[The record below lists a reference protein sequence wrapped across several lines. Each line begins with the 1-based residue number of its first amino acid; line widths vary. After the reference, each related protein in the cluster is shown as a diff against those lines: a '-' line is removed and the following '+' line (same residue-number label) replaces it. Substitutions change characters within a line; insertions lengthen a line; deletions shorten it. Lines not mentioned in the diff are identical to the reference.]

1 MAVLPSCPRRA
12 VLPKM
17 TTAQIP
23 IPTTTT
29 LAALTMKREQVEP
42 LLLPA
47 AMRTRPY

>member
-17 TTAQIP
+17 TTVQIP
-23 IPTTTT
+23 IPTTT